1 MADLTHHRCLNHEV
15 REAVARCPAC
25 VQFFCRECI
34 TEHDGVLRCA
44 SCLRKQAAAPVA
56 RRTDWARLGRAGVAA
71 LGFLACWLWFYAAGQ
86 ILLAL
91 PSDFHEGTMWKLKAT
106 DE

>member
-1 MADLTHHRCLNHEV
+1 MADLTQHRCLNHTA
-15 REAVARCPAC
+15 REAVARCPSC
-25 VQFFCRECI
+25 TQFFCRECI
-34 TEHDGVLRCA
+34 TEHDGVIICA
-44 SCLRKQAAAPVA
+44 GCLRKQAAAPAA
-56 RRTDWARLGRAGVAA
+56 RRAKWNLIGRAGLAA

-91 PSDFHEGTMWKLKAT
+91 PSDFHEGTMWKVKVP